1 MLTVLVGG
9 WHRED
14 FGALVRIYRMTS
26 DSSEARD
33 DWIFAAKTDGAPAY
47 TYLLS
52 LKAQPQ
58 TVTICDKGQ

>member
-1 MLTVLVGG
+1 MLTALVGG
-9 WHRED
+9 RHREG
-14 FGALVRIYRMTS
+14 FRALVHIYRTTS

-33 DWIFAAKTDGAPAY
+33 DWILTGKTDGTPVY